1 VEHVVFGKPV
11 PTLGPKAENKI
22 FRDHALMGSDPEWLK
37 YAQLAV
43 AALTPIMTGVVGI
56 ILVRMGNKLDV
67 TKQLHQELLRKRL
80 QLFEDVAPKI
90 NDVFCFFQA
99 VGHWADLN
107 PDEIIK
113 RKRAVDRVLQV
124 NRYLFRSDFW
134 EAYQR
139 FEAEHF
145 DMFAAPGHP
154 ARLRLDVAHFQKLV
168 GQAFRPEW
176 SDLISAKEGDHNEQR
191 RSYQALMEILGKEM
205 RGA

>member
-1 VEHVVFGKPV
+1 MAA
-11 PTLGPKAENKI
+11 T
-22 FRDHALMGSDPEWLK
+22 DPEWLK

-43 AALTPIMTGVVGI
+43 SALTPIMTGVVGI
-56 ILVRMGNKLDV
+56 ILVHMGTKLDV

-80 QLFEDVAPKI
+80 QLFEDIAPKI

-99 VGHWADLN
+99 IGHWADLG

-113 RKRAVDRVLQV
+113 RKRAIDRVIQV

-139 FEAEHF
+139 FENAHLE
-145 DMFAAPGHP
+145 MFAAVGRP
-154 ARLRLDVAHFQKLV
+154 ARLRLDVAHFRKLA
-168 GQAFRPEW
+168 GEGFKPEW
-176 SDLISAKEGDHNEQR
+176 PGVISPKEGDHTEQR
-191 RSYQALMEILGKEM
+191 RHYESLMEILGKEI